1 MIVSSEGNK
10 PKSVDELIGP
20 ALAARLDRL
29 DLASRTLLS
38 GTMPGERRSKRRGKS
53 VEFDDFRNYTPGD
66 DLRHID
72 WNVYARLDRLFIKIF
87 REEEDLALHLLV
99 DASASMDAGE
109 GATNKLVFSA
119 RLAMALAYVGL
130 VRQNRVSV
138 AVLGGRRPEAPT
150 RELVRQISPVR
161 GRAGVRIVGRL
172 LLDALEG
179 SSVENRAFEAMDLN
193 EAVARSMLSR
203 AGTGK
208 RGVVVLLT
216 DALQEGGVTRAI
228 NVLASAGAGGQRTD
242 GYFVRVLSPT
252 EIDPAA
258 SRSVD
263 GGVGIG
269 RMRSLLGDVRLTDV
283 ETGRA
288 REVSIT
294 PAVLDAYRSRVR
306 VHAENLKRECSRRG
320 VAFIPISSDASVE
333 DLVLTT
339 LRRGGM
345 LV

>member
-10 PKSVDELIGP
+10 PKTVDELIGP

-138 AVLGGRRPEAPT
+138 AILGGRRPEAAT

-179 SSVENRAFEAMDLN
+179 STLENRAFEAMDLN

-242 GYFVRVLSPT
+242 GYLVRVLSPT

-258 SRSVD
+258 GRGVGD
-263 GGVGIG
+263 GGGIG
-269 RMRSLLGDVRLTDV
+269 RSLLGDVRLTDV

-294 PAVLDAYRSRVR
+294 PAMLDAYRSRVR
-306 VHAENLKRECSRRG
+306 AHTETLKRECSRRG
-320 VAFIPISSDASVE
+320 VAFIPISSEASVE